1 MPSRHHL
8 DAMFHPESVAVI
20 GASAN
25 PVGWGGK
32 SFLERLIRLEFS
44 GRLYPV
50 NPKVTE
56 IQGLPA
62 FPDVKSLPEPP
73 DLVIVAIPAPGV
85 PQVLEDCLAKGV
97 KNVHI
102 FSSGFSETGEPDG
115 RRLDKEITEIIQRGN
130 LRVIGP
136 NCMGLYVPK
145 SRFAYWGAEPKGSGS
160 LAFLSQSGGHAEMLS
175 QYAQDLGVYFSK
187 MISFGN
193 ARGLQAAD
201 LLEYLAQDADTKII
215 AIYLEG
221 ISHGNRFTQ
230 LVKRVN
236 RTKPV
241 IVWKGGLTE
250 AGSRAVASHTG
261 ALAGGSRIWDAFFA
275 QTGAVR
281 VNSQEEI
288 IDVVLAFMHLKPP
301 RGRHVLMVGGGGGN
315 SVAMADICNREGLDV
330 PPLAEKNR
338 AELNTFIPLAGNSA
352 RNPIDAFMIQENVN
366 TFSRAMELAVTDPA
380 IDMVILDRFIWG
392 DQGMNSERR
401 QQVQGLNDFIIDFA
415 KNNGYGKPV
424 VIAVNTRPNDPN
436 AAASAA
442 EFWRQSA
449 RAGVPTYASQAS
461 ACLAL
466 ARFLKY
472 HQYQAR
478 NGDDS

>member
-1 MPSRHHL
+1 
-8 DAMFHPESVAVI
+8 
-20 GASAN
+20 
-25 PVGWGGK
+25 
-32 SFLERLIRLEFS
+32 
-44 GRLYPV
+44 
-50 NPKVTE
+50 
-56 IQGLPA
+56 
-62 FPDVKSLPEPP
+62 
-73 DLVIVAIPAPGV
+73 
-85 PQVLEDCLAKGV
+85 V
-97 KNVHI
+97 KNIHI

-115 RRLDKEITEIIQRGN
+115 RQLDKEITEIIQRGS

-193 ARGLQAAD
+193 ARGLQAVD
-201 LLEYLAQDADTKII
+201 LLEYLAQDTDTKII

-230 LVKRVN
+230 VVKRVN

-250 AGSRAVASHTG
+250 SGSRAVASHTG
-261 ALAGGSRIWDAFFA
+261 ALAGESRIWDAFFA

-330 PPLAEKNR
+330 PPLAEENR
-338 AELNTFIPLAGNSA
+338 TELNTFIPLAGNST

-366 TFSRAMELAVTDPA
+366 IFSRAMELAVTDPA
-380 IDMVILDRFIWG
+380 IDMVILDRFIWS

-436 AAASAA
+436 SAASAA

-461 ACLAL
+461 ACRAL
-466 ARFLKY
+466 ARFLQY
-472 HQYQAR
+472 HQYQAI